1 MHRELGKIAKE
12 IKLDNLFVKYNQKY
26 RQIERKFKKNKRLI
40 RAKKAQNITYN
51 NILLNYH
58 AIPTNEEI
66 AQLRMELLPK
76 SNTFNSNRNLYDN
89 KIFQYWHQGD
99 SLFKAEKCGGSWKT
113 VHKLSYL
120 SIERYYQDKHILID
134 YDSIYDY
141 INFTPELNKT
151 INNLLKNNR
160 LASIS
165 DLFRTILLF
174 LYGGVWCDFTVVLFN
189 RIPENLLKKD
199 LFFYVRGNKIPDY
212 TIYEA
217 YNPTYFCWDN
227 DFKVRV
233 LNSFICAKHDNRFL
247 GVLLYKLLQYMSCD
261 ENVTTMHYFI
271 YQIMFDYL
279 IRTSFQDLYSDLSK
293 YYSDA
298 ECHIL
303 HKDAA
308 VNFSEKRYFEI
319 KNCYPIQKL
328 NSSLPFIKGCLL
340 YESIIK
346 EGF

>member
-1 MHRELGKIAKE
+1 MQRELGKIAKE

-174 LYGGVWCDFTVVLFN
+174 FHCALRNENILALVVNNSVFGMTGGQMS
-189 RIPENLLKKD
+189 
-199 LFFYVRGNKIPDY
+199 
-212 TIYEA
+212 
-217 YNPTYFCWDN
+217 PT
-227 DFKVRV
+227 
-233 LNSFICAKHDNRFL
+233 
-247 GVLLYKLLQYMSCD
+247 
-261 ENVTTMHYFI
+261 
-271 YQIMFDYL
+271 
-279 IRTSFQDLYSDLSK
+279 
-293 YYSDA
+293 
-298 ECHIL
+298 
-303 HKDAA
+303 
-308 VNFSEKRYFEI
+308 
-319 KNCYPIQKL
+319 
-328 NSSLPFIKGCLL
+328 SLPNMKTTSSPKGRDVEKNGHPFDVTKTLSSFDIAYLARGSVDSPAQVIKTGKM
-340 YESIIK
+340 IK
-346 EGF
+346 KALQKQMNGEGFCLVEGRRPCPTNRNKQHADALEFMKEQQEAFYPLGEFVDKGGEA